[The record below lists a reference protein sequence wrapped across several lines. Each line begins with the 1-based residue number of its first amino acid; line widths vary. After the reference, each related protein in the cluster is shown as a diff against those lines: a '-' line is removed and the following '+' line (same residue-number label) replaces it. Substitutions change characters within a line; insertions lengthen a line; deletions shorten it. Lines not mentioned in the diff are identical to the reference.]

1 MIFNSIRTRLTLWYL
16 GILALIVISFAVLTY
31 FLLAR
36 NLTQTT
42 DENIAEIA
50 RSLEMKLHQDEAER
64 AAEINKANEP
74 DKDPDEVKQ
83 TDEIVSTEEA
93 IAEEINDV
101 RFRAY
106 GFLVLNQS
114 EQQIVSTIKDSRL
127 ENGLKNLSAEVSFAD
142 VSGDKETFRVYHKFF
157 ELDGKRFHLFVIGSL
172 VEQTKF
178 LNSLKKI
185 FFIVVPIAL
194 LLAGL
199 GGYFLAQRSLAPVVS
214 MSNQAARIG
223 SANLNERL
231 PIKNENDEL
240 GSLAKV
246 FNALL
251 ARIENAF
258 VQQRRFM
265 ADASHELRTPL
276 AIVRSESEVALS
288 KDKRTSDEYRESLAI
303 VHDESKRLTNI
314 VEDLFLLARADSGQ
328 FKTHLTT
335 VYLNE
340 ILTECVRA
348 VSVLA
353 EQRSINIELSELA
366 EMPLQADES
375 LLHRLFLNLLDNAV
389 KYNRNGGAVFVTAE
403 NGDKNYRVTI
413 SDTGEGITKEDQTK
427 IFERFYR
434 VDKARSQNNTDT
446 TSGAGLGLS
455 IAAWIAEIHQGSL
468 ALKKSDSDGSV
479 FQLEL
484 PIQHRLR

>member
-1 MIFNSIRTRLTLWYL
+1 MIFNSIRARLTLWYL

-36 NLTQTT
+36 NLTQTK
-42 DENIAEIA
+42 DESLSEVAH
-50 RSLEMKLHQDEAER
+50 SLEMKLHQDEAER
-64 AAEINKANEP
+64 AAEISKANET

-83 TDEIVSTEEA
+83 TEETISTEEA
-93 IAEEINDV
+93 IDEEINDV

-106 GFLVLNQS
+106 GFLVLSQNGLLTA
-114 EQQIVSTIKDSRL
+114 STIKDSRL
-127 ENGLKNLSAEVSFAD
+127 ENGLKNLSAEVSFAN
-142 VSGDKETFRVYHKFF
+142 VSGSKDSFRAYHKFF
-157 ELDGKRFHLFVIGSL
+157 ELEGKRFHLFVISSL
-172 VEQTKF
+172 EEQNKF
-178 LNSLKKI
+178 LSSLKKI

-199 GGYFLAQRSLAPVVS
+199 GGYFLARQSLAPVVS
-214 MSNQAARIG
+214 MSNQAARIS

-251 ARIENAF
+251 VRVENAF

-288 KDKRTSDEYRESLAI
+288 KDDRASGEYRESLAI

-353 EQRSINIELSELA
+353 EQRDITIHLSELA
-366 EMPLQADES
+366 EMSLQADES

-389 KYNRNGGAVFVTAE
+389 KYNREGGKIFVTAE
-403 NGDKNYRVTI
+403 NSDKSYRVTI
-413 SDTGEGITKEDQTK
+413 SDTGEGIAKEDQTK
-427 IFERFYR
+427 IFGRFYR
-434 VDKARSQNNTDT
+434 VDKARSQNNTNI

-455 IAAWIAEIHQGSL
+455 IAAWIAELHHGSL

-484 PIQHRLR
+484 PTQHRL